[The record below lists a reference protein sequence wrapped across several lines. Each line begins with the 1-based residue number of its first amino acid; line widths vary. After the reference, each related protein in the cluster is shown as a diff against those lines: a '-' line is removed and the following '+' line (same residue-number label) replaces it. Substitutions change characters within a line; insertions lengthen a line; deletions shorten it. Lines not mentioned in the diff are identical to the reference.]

1 MRSNPFG
8 NGKDVL
14 TTGEVAKICNVA
26 ARTVSKWID
35 SGRLEGYRIP
45 GSKDRR
51 VPVATLLGFMKKHNI
66 PLDGFMSGAP
76 RVLVVD
82 ADQETAATLRKVLS
96 EQTRFEV
103 RTSATAFTAGVE
115 CERFRPHVVLVDE
128 SIGTREMEAFAAQ
141 VRQGEDLA
149 GTRLVATG
157 ARFVDGDE
165 ARYARL
171 GFDRIL
177 RKPYTA
183 RSVVEAI
190 ERSHAVAC

>member
-1 MRSNPFG
+1 M
-8 NGKDVL
+8 
-14 TTGEVAKICNVA
+14 
-26 ARTVSKWID
+26 
-35 SGRLEGYRIP
+35 
-45 GSKDRR
+45 
-51 VPVATLLGFMKKHNI
+51 
-66 PLDGFMSGAP
+66 
-76 RVLVVD
+76 
-82 ADQETAATLRKVLS
+82 
-96 EQTRFEV
+96 
-103 RTSATAFTAGVE
+103 
-115 CERFRPHVVLVDE
+115 
-128 SIGTREMEAFAAQ
+128 
-141 VRQGEDLA
+141 RQGEDLA